1 MTRMSRM
8 IRVSRMTRVTR
19 MTRVN
24 RMTWVTRVTR
34 MTRVSRMTKMT
45 WVARVTGMT
54 RVTRVT
60 WVTTMT
66 MVTLVARLTRMT
78 TVPFKSK
85 LTVHCKSRFSIPA
98 RIKNRESRTN
108 YGESSRGSSLAG
120 QKTKDSPMADFSI
133 ILYGCKPVTQRSMVP
148 ITRSFSI

>member
-1 MTRMSRM
+1 
-8 IRVSRMTRVTR
+8 

-34 MTRVSRMTKMT
+34 VSRMTRMT
-45 WVARVTGMT
+45 WVARMTGMT

-66 MVTLVARLTRMT
+66 RVTLVTRLTRVT

-98 RIKNRESRTN
+98 RINNRESRTN
-108 YGESSRGSSLAG
+108 YGEWSRRSSLAE
-120 QKTKDSPMADFSI
+120 QKTKDSPITDFSI
-133 ILYGCKPVTQRSMVP
+133 ILYSCNTTQHGPDNSNLP
-148 ITRSFSI
+148 LTRTKINNLA

>member
-1 MTRMSRM
+1 MTKVTRMTG
-8 IRVSRMTRVTR
+8 VTLVTRVTR
-19 MTRVN
+19 L
-24 RMTWVTRVTR
+24 TR
-34 MTRVSRMTKMT
+34 MTRVSRMT

-66 MVTLVARLTRMT
+66 RVTLVTRLTRVT

-108 YGESSRGSSLAG
+108 YRESSWGSSLAG
-120 QKTKDSPMADFSI
+120 QKTKDSPSRPANSNLALTRTKIDFPWISVI
-133 ILYGCKPVTQRSMVP
+133 HSL
-148 ITRSFSI
+148 